1 MSMELKNRI
10 KLGMG
15 LLLVIAV
22 GLAVYFGFF
31 AAKAPAEIPDLTE
44 HTGTVTVTHG
54 NALLDARMDEA
65 DSAKLIELLAHARF
79 SPNEEAQIQDYS
91 GGIRILFAD
100 GGEITLLRGEEKV
113 FARAPELLGLGLSV
127 PQVTKIFLKLREMG
141 VDVPADV
148 YTIPYAVKMIL
159 EAKRRRDA
167 GETLVLPRADKQE
180 GGADKC

>member
-22 GLAVYFGFF
+22 GLAFYFGFF
-31 AAKAPAEIPDLTE
+31 AARAPAEIPDLAE

-79 SPNEEAQIQDYS
+79 SPNVRPRSRITAAASAFCLRTAGRSPCS
-91 GGIRILFAD
+91 G
-100 GGEITLLRGEEKV
+100 
-113 FARAPELLGLGLSV
+113 AR
-127 PQVTKIFLKLREMG
+127 
-141 VDVPADV
+141 
-148 YTIPYAVKMIL
+148 
-159 EAKRRRDA
+159 KRS
-167 GETLVLPRADKQE
+167 LPGR
-180 GGADKC
+180 

>member
-31 AAKAPAEIPDLTE
+31 AAKAPAEIPDLAE

-54 NALLDARMDEA
+54 NALLDARMDET

-100 GGEITLLRGEEKV
+100 AGRSPCCG
-113 FARAPELLGLGLSV
+113 AR
-127 PQVTKIFLKLREMG
+127 
-141 VDVPADV
+141 
-148 YTIPYAVKMIL
+148 
-159 EAKRRRDA
+159 KRS
-167 GETLVLPRADKQE
+167 LPGR
-180 GGADKC
+180 

>member
-1 MSMELKNRI
+1 MRSI
-10 KLGMG
+10 
-15 LLLVIAV
+15 
-22 GLAVYFGFF
+22 LAFF
-31 AAKAPAEIPDLTE
+31 AARAPAEIPDLAE

-113 FARAPELLGLGLSV
+113 FARAV
-127 PQVTKIFLKLREMG
+127 N
-141 VDVPADV
+141 A
-148 YTIPYAVKMIL
+148 
-159 EAKRRRDA
+159 A
-167 GETLVLPRADKQE
+167 GETGYYTVSTDVYEQVRLHIYTVFSDGVTFEELQPWWDEYFYIAQPDPDGFRFQLGPGDPAGISGEVYPVPDDR
-180 GGADKC
+180 GRFR

>member
-31 AAKAPAEIPDLTE
+31 AAKAPAEIPDLAE
-44 HTGTVTVTHG
+44 RTGTVTVTHG

-91 GGIRILFAD
+91 GGIRILFPA
-100 GGEITLLRGEEKV
+100 ITPS
-113 FARAPELLGLGLSV
+113 APMYMNRCGCIS
-127 PQVTKIFLKLREMG
+127 
-141 VDVPADV
+141 
-148 YTIPYAVKMIL
+148 
-159 EAKRRRDA
+159 
-167 GETLVLPRADKQE
+167 TLCSPTA
-180 GGADKC
+180 

>member
-31 AAKAPAEIPDLTE
+31 AAKAPAEIPDLAE

-65 DSAKLIELLAHARF
+65 DSAKLIELRC
-79 SPNEEAQIQDYS
+79 
-91 GGIRILFAD
+91 
-100 GGEITLLRGEEKV
+100 V
-113 FARAPELLGLGLSV
+113 
-127 PQVTKIFLKLREMG
+127 
-141 VDVPADV
+141 
-148 YTIPYAVKMIL
+148 
-159 EAKRRRDA
+159 
-167 GETLVLPRADKQE
+167 
-180 GGADKC
+180 